1 MREPSQKDKAFARQA
16 RIVAIVIAATG
27 VIWMVAN
34 AIGPEIGLDPSYAIL
49 FDLAALAAF
58 FWALVVAWRL
68 WRVRNAQD

>member
-1 MREPSQKDKAFARQA
+1 MREPSDRDKAFARQS
-16 RIVAIVIAATG
+16 RTVALVIAATG
-27 VIWMVAN
+27 ILWMVAN

-68 WRVRNAQD
+68 WRVRNPE